1 MFEDNTLPASVGPVL
16 TGQSAQGKTEIADEA
31 QGGLPMADAIK
42 FIHAADFHLDQ
53 PIRGLTELP
62 AHLRSRLANA
72 PYDAAG
78 KVFDLAIAER
88 VDFVLLTGDL
98 FDIESGSARAYAFL
112 LSEFQRLAEKNI
124 HIYWCGG
131 EFDFPDR
138 WPSSVA
144 LPDNVI
150 TFSSSIID
158 EIEHRRDGKRI
169 CAIFASGYDCK
180 RGSLADF
187 DGSESATFNIA
198 MTYGQFE
205 ASHLTGPNIHY
216 WALGGVHKATT
227 LEKTQTLGV
236 YPGTPQGRR
245 PQESGARGFKLCR
258 VDAKGKL
265 RVQTVETDSVRFIP
279 QKLTI
284 SENVSMK
291 SLKETLTERGM
302 KLISDCPDQLV
313 LTRWYLATEGE
324 FNPRIRKVEWA
335 AELLEWL
342 RDEFGRGED
351 GVWSTEV
358 KVEAPKSLPSNWY
371 EEDTI
376 LGEYMR
382 AVARY
387 QSDDSLKL
395 NLHQYMP
402 QTIKGDAMANV
413 GYVNRDSRD
422 AILRKTGMIG
432 IEYLAAHK
440 EVAEA
445 GAREIDLGIEVE

>member
-1 MFEDNTLPASVGPVL
+1 
-16 TGQSAQGKTEIADEA
+16 
-31 QGGLPMADAIK
+31 MADAIK

-72 PYDAAG
+72 PYDAAT
-78 KVFDLAIAER
+78 KVFDLAVAER
-88 VDFVLLTGDL
+88 VDFVLLAGDL
-98 FDIESGSARAYAFL
+98 FDVESGSARAYAFL
-112 LSEFQRLAEKNI
+112 LSQFQRLAEKNI

-158 EIEHRRDGKRI
+158 EIEHRRDGERL
-169 CAIFASGYDCK
+169 CTIFASGFDSK
-180 RGSLADF
+180 RQSLSEF
-187 DGSESATFNIA
+187 DASESETFNIA

-205 ASHLTGPNIHY
+205 AGNLTGANVHY
-216 WALGGVHKATT
+216 WALGGKHKSTT
-227 LEKTQTLGV
+227 YEKTDTIGV

-245 PQESGARGFKLCR
+245 PQETGAHGFKLCR
-258 VDAKGKL
+258 VDGKGKL

-279 QKLTI
+279 QRVAI
-284 SENVSMK
+284 SENVSVK
-291 SLKETLTERGM
+291 TLKESLAERGM
-302 KLISDCPDQLV
+302 KLVSGCPEQLV

-324 FNPRIRKVEWA
+324 FNPRIRKAQWA
-335 AELLEWL
+335 EELLEWL
-342 RDEFGRGED
+342 RDEFGRGEE
-351 GVWSTEV
+351 GVWSTDV
-358 KVEAPKSLPSNWY
+358 KVEAPKNLPSQWY

-395 NLHQYMP
+395 NVHQYMP
-402 QTIKGDAMANV
+402 QTVKGDGLTNI
-413 GYVNRDSRD
+413 GYVSRESRDS
-422 AILRKTGMIG
+422 ILRKTGMIG

-440 EVAEA
+440 EIAEA
-445 GAREIDLGIEVE
+445 QSNEIDLGIEVQ

>member
-1 MFEDNTLPASVGPVL
+1 
-16 TGQSAQGKTEIADEA
+16 
-31 QGGLPMADAIK
+31 MADATK

-53 PIRGLTELP
+53 PICGLIELP
-62 AHLRSRLANA
+62 THLRTRLANA

-78 KVFDLAIAER
+78 KVFDLAVAER

-112 LSEFQRLAEKNI
+112 QSQFQRLAEKNI

-138 WPSSVA
+138 WPSSVT
-144 LPDNVI
+144 LPENVI

-169 CAIFASGYDCK
+169 CSIFGSGYDSK
-180 RGSLADF
+180 RLSLSDF
-187 DGSESATFNIA
+187 DGSESENFNIA

-205 ASHLTGPNIHY
+205 AGHLTGANIQY
-216 WALGGVHKATT
+216 WALGGLHKATT
-227 LEKTQTLGV
+227 FEKTDTVGV
-236 YPGTPQGRR
+236 YPGTPQGRQ
-245 PQESGARGFKLCR
+245 PQESGAHGFKLCR
-258 VDAKGKL
+258 VDGKGKL
-265 RVQTVETDSVRFIP
+265 RVQTVETDSVRFIA
-279 QKLTI
+279 QKVPI

-291 SLKETLTERGM
+291 ALKETLTERGM
-302 KLISDCPDQLV
+302 KLVSDYPEQLV
-313 LTRWYLATEGE
+313 LTRWYLATEGA
-324 FNPRIRKVEWA
+324 FNPRIRKIEWA

-342 RDEFGRGED
+342 RDEFGRGEG
-351 GVWSTEV
+351 GVWSTDV
-358 KVEAPKSLPSNWY
+358 VVEAPKSLPSNWY

-395 NLHQYMP
+395 NVHQYMP
-402 QTIKGDAMANV
+402 QTLKGDAMTDV
-413 GYVNRDSRD
+413 GYVSRDSRD
-422 AILRKTGMIG
+422 AILRNAAMVG

-440 EVAEA
+440 EVAELTSND
-445 GAREIDLGIEVE
+445 IDLGIEVE

>member
-1 MFEDNTLPASVGPVL
+1 M
-16 TGQSAQGKTEIADEA
+16 KT
-31 QGGLPMADAIK
+31 
-42 FIHAADFHLDQ
+42 
-53 PIRGLTELP
+53 
-62 AHLRSRLANA
+62 RLANA
-72 PYDAAG
+72 PYDAAT
-78 KVFDLAIAER
+78 KVFDLAVAER

-98 FDIESGSARAYAFL
+98 FDVESGSARAYAFL

-150 TFSSSIID
+150 TFSSSVID
-158 EIEHRRDGKRI
+158 EIEHRRDGNRI
-169 CAIFASGYDCK
+169 CSIFASGFDSK
-180 RGSLADF
+180 RLSLGDF
-187 DGSESATFNIA
+187 DASESETFNIG

-205 ASHLTGPNIHY
+205 AGNLTGPNIHY
-216 WALGGVHKATT
+216 WALGGKHKQTT
-227 LEKTQTLGV
+227 LESANTIGV
-236 YPGTPQGRR
+236 YPGTPQGRC
-245 PQESGARGFKLCR
+245 PQETGAHGFKLCR

-279 QKLTI
+279 QKVAI
-284 SENVSMK
+284 SENVGIK
-291 SLKETLTERGM
+291 SLKESLTERGM
-302 KLISDCPDQLV
+302 KLISDCPEQLV

-324 FNPRIRKVEWA
+324 FNPRIRKIEWA

-342 RDEFGRGED
+342 RDEFGRGET
-351 GVWSTEV
+351 GVWSTDL
-358 KVEAPKSLPSNWY
+358 KVEAPKSLPSQWY

-402 QTIKGDAMANV
+402 QTVKGDAMANV
-413 GYVNRDSRD
+413 GYVNRENRDS
-422 AILRKTGMIG
+422 ILRKTAMVG

-445 GAREIDLGIEVE
+445 TSNEIELGIEIELPE

>member
-1 MFEDNTLPASVGPVL
+1 
-16 TGQSAQGKTEIADEA
+16 
-31 QGGLPMADAIK
+31 MADAIK

-62 AHLRSRLANA
+62 AHLRTRLANA
-72 PYDAAG
+72 PYDAAT
-78 KVFDLAIAER
+78 KVFDLAVAER
-88 VDFVLLTGDL
+88 VDFVLLAGDL
-98 FDIESGSARAYAFL
+98 FDVESGSARAYAFL
-112 LSEFQRLAEKNI
+112 LSQFQRLAEKNI

-131 EFDFPDR
+131 EYDFPDR

-144 LPDNVI
+144 LPENVI

-158 EIEHRRDGKRI
+158 EIEHRRDGQRL
-169 CAIFASGYDCK
+169 CAIFASGYDSK
-180 RGSLADF
+180 RHSLSDF
-187 DGSESATFNIA
+187 DASESETFNIA
-198 MTYGQFE
+198 LTYGQFE
-205 ASHLTGPNIHY
+205 AGNLTGANVNY
-216 WALGGVHKATT
+216 WALGGKHKSTVF
-227 LEKTQTLGV
+227 EKSDTIGV
-236 YPGTPQGRR
+236 YPGTPQSRR
-245 PQESGARGFKLCR
+245 PQETGAHGFKLCR
-258 VDAKGKL
+258 VDGKGKL

-279 QKLTI
+279 QRVAI
-284 SENVSMK
+284 SENVSGK
-291 SLKETLTERGM
+291 ALKESLSERGM
-302 KLISDCPDQLV
+302 KMVSDCPEQLV

-342 RDEFGRGED
+342 RDEFGRGEE
-351 GVWSTEV
+351 GVWTTDV
-358 KVEAPKSLPSNWY
+358 KVEAPKQLPSQWY

-402 QTIKGDAMANV
+402 QTVQGDGLTNV
-413 GYVNRDSRD
+413 GYVSRESRDS
-422 AILRKTGMIG
+422 ILRKTGMIG

-440 EVAEA
+440 EIAEA
-445 GAREIDLGIEVE
+445 TSTEIELGIEVE

>member
-1 MFEDNTLPASVGPVL
+1 
-16 TGQSAQGKTEIADEA
+16 
-31 QGGLPMADAIK
+31 MADAIK

-62 AHLRSRLANA
+62 AHLKTTLANA

-124 HIYWCGG
+124 YIYWCGG

-150 TFSSSIID
+150 TFSSSVID
-158 EIEHRRDGKRI
+158 EIEHRRDGQRI
-169 CAIFASGYDCK
+169 CAIYASGYDSK
-180 RGSLADF
+180 RTSLGDF
-187 DGSESATFNIA
+187 DGSESDTFNIA
-198 MTYGQFE
+198 MTYGEFE
-205 ASHLTGPNIHY
+205 AANLTGDNIHY
-216 WALGGVHKATT
+216 WALGGKHKSTT
-227 LEKTQTLGV
+227 YQKPETVGV

-245 PQESGARGFKLCR
+245 PKETGAHGFKICR
-258 VDAKGKL
+258 VDSKGKL
-265 RVQTVETDSVRFIP
+265 RVQTVECDSVRFIP
-279 QKLTI
+279 QKVAI
-284 SENVSMK
+284 SENVGMK
-291 SLKETLTERGM
+291 SLKDSLTEWGM
-302 KLISDCPDQLV
+302 KLMSDSPDQLV
-313 LTRWYLATEGE
+313 LTRWHLTTEGE
-324 FNPRIRKVEWA
+324 FNPRIRKPEWA

-342 RDEFGRGED
+342 RDEFGRGEK
-351 GVWSTEV
+351 GIWSTAV
-358 KVEAPKSLPSNWY
+358 NVDAPKSLPSQWY

-402 QTIKGDAMANV
+402 QTTKGDAMANV
-413 GYVNRDSRD
+413 AYVSRESRD
-422 AILRKTGMIG
+422 AILRKTGMMG

-440 EVAEA
+440 EVAEPTSN
-445 GAREIDLGIEVE
+445 EVDLGLEIE

>member
-1 MFEDNTLPASVGPVL
+1 
-16 TGQSAQGKTEIADEA
+16 
-31 QGGLPMADAIK
+31 MADAIK

-53 PIRGLTELP
+53 PIGGLTELP
-62 AHLRSRLANA
+62 AHLRTRLANA
-72 PYDAAG
+72 PYDAAS

-88 VDFVLLTGDL
+88 VDFVLLAGDL
-98 FDIESGSARAYAFL
+98 FDAESGSARAYAFL
-112 LSEFQRLAEKNI
+112 LSQFQRLSEKSI

-158 EIEHRRDGKRI
+158 EIEHRRDGKQI
-169 CAIFASGYDCK
+169 CAIFASGYDTK
-180 RGSLADF
+180 RHSLVDF
-187 DGSESATFNIA
+187 DASESDTFNIA

-205 ASHLTGPNIHY
+205 TSHLTGPNISY
-216 WALGGVHKATT
+216 WALGGKHKAEV
-227 LEKTQTLGV
+227 LEKTDTIGV
-236 YPGTPQGRR
+236 YPGTPQGRS
-245 PQESGARGFKLCR
+245 PKERGTHGFNLCR
-258 VDAKGKL
+258 VDGKGKL
-265 RVQTVETDSVRFIP
+265 RVQSVVSDTVRFIP
-279 QKLTI
+279 QRVSVT
-284 SENVSMK
+284 ENVAMK
-291 SLKETLTERGM
+291 TLKESLTERGLKM
-302 KLISDCPDQLV
+302 VSDCPEQLV

-324 FNPRIRKVEWA
+324 FNPRIRKNEWA

-342 RDEFGRGED
+342 RDEFGRGET
-351 GVWSTEV
+351 GVWSTDLQ
-358 KVEAPKSLPSNWY
+358 VEAPKKLPSQWY

-387 QSDDSLKL
+387 QSDESLKL

-402 QTIKGDAMANV
+402 QTVKGDELSNI
-413 GYVNRDSRD
+413 GYVNRESRD
-422 AILRKTGMIG
+422 TILRNTGMIG

-440 EVAEA
+440 EIAEA
-445 GAREIDLGIEVE
+445 ASAEIDLGIEVE

>member
-1 MFEDNTLPASVGPVL
+1 
-16 TGQSAQGKTEIADEA
+16 
-31 QGGLPMADAIK
+31 MADAIK

-62 AHLRSRLANA
+62 AHLKTRLANA
-72 PYDAAG
+72 PYDAAT
-78 KVFDLAIAER
+78 KVFDLAVAER

-98 FDIESGSARAYAFL
+98 FDVESGSARAYAFL

-150 TFSSSIID
+150 TFSSSVID
-158 EIEHRRDGKRI
+158 EIEHRRDGTRI
-169 CAIFASGYDCK
+169 CSIFASGFDSK
-180 RGSLADF
+180 RLSLGDF
-187 DGSESATFNIA
+187 DGSESETFNIG

-205 ASHLTGPNIHY
+205 SGNLTGPNIHY
-216 WALGGVHKATT
+216 WAFGGKHKSKTLESATT
-227 LEKTQTLGV
+227 VGV
-236 YPGTPQGRR
+236 YPGTPQGRG
-245 PQESGARGFKLCR
+245 PKETGAHGFKLCR
-258 VDAKGKL
+258 VDTKGKL

-279 QKLTI
+279 QKVAI
-284 SENVSMK
+284 SENVGIK
-291 SLKETLTERGM
+291 SLKESLTERGM
-302 KLISDCPDQLV
+302 KLISDCPEQLV

-335 AELLEWL
+335 SELLEWL
-342 RDEFGRGED
+342 RDEFGRGES
-351 GVWSTEV
+351 GVWSTDL
-358 KVEAPKSLPSNWY
+358 KVEAPKSLPSQWY

-402 QTIKGDAMANV
+402 QTVKGDAMANV
-413 GYVNRDSRD
+413 GYVNRENRDS
-422 AILRKTGMIG
+422 ILRKTGMVG

-445 GAREIDLGIEVE
+445 ASTEIELGIEVE